1 METAGWIEALRTEGR
16 RMAAAAARPPP
27 GAPVP
32 SCPGWLVRDLL
43 QHTGRVHRWARLI
56 VAEARPRPPRF
67 EEALPEGPPSDE
79 RLIDWFRE
87 GCERLA
93 DALEGASPDLRCWTF
108 RDEPPARAFW
118 ARRQAHETSI
128 HRVDAE
134 LAAGMDPRG
143 FAPAFAAD
151 GIDELLTMFI
161 LRPGRNPS
169 APRVMTLAVEA
180 SDAGRGWTVAFGPD
194 EAAGRRGAEEADCTV
209 SGPASGLY
217 TFLWNRTPTEEIGV
231 EGDPEVLARWA
242 SSASF

>member
-1 METAGWIEALRTEGR
+1 METDGWIEALRAEGR
-16 RMAAAAARPPP
+16 RMAGAAAAPRLDD
-27 GAPVP
+27 PVP
-32 SCPGWLVRDLL
+32 SCPDWLVRDLL

-67 EEALPEGPPSDE
+67 REAVPEGMPSDE
-79 RLIDWFRE
+79 RLLDWFRE
-87 GCERLA
+87 GHAKLVAALA
-93 DALEGASPDLRCWTF
+93 DAPPDLRCWTF
-108 RDEPPARAFW
+108 RDAPAGRAFW

-134 LAAGMDPRG
+134 LAAGEAPSE

-161 LRPGRNPS
+161 LRSGRSPS

-180 SDAGRGWTVAFGPD
+180 SDAGRGWTAAFGPD
-194 EAAGRRGAEEADCTV
+194 EAAGRRGAGEAECTV
-209 SGPASGLY
+209 SGPASALY
-217 TFLWNRTPTEEIGV
+217 TFLWNRTPAGGLRV

>member
-1 METAGWIEALRTEGR
+1 METARWIEALRTEGS
-16 RMAAAAARPPP
+16 RMAAAASRPPP

-67 EEALPEGPPSDE
+67 EEALPEGPPCDE
-79 RLIDWFRE
+79 RLTDWFRE

-108 RDEPPARAFW
+108 RDDSPARAFW

-134 LAAGMDPRG
+134 LAAGEAPSG

-180 SDAGRGWTVAFGPD
+180 SDAGRGWTAAFGPD

-217 TFLWNRTPTEEIGV
+217 TFLWNRTPARGLEV
-231 EGDPEVLARWA
+231 EGDPEVLAQWA